1 VEATAAA
8 GFGLRGLAQYSA
20 SFATPVRVGLGF
32 PTAAV
37 DVRFYPARLMRV
49 GVLSGLEVE
58 GSYQVG
64 WVVGALPLGAAQA
77 IPADGRL
84 ALGYRFDVGA
94 LTLAPRFLFR
104 VEVGGVERNALF
116 EDALYQ
122 SVGGELS
129 LTFQRGGFFLEARP
143 GAGRVLDTGT
153 ASTKGYGPLLTGF
166 SAGIVAQA
174 GWRFGKSGLALTAR
188 YAYSLTRVV
197 WFGYGDRDYQAIT
210 SVDQTHV
217 GMITLGLAR

>member
-49 GVLSGLEVE
+49 GVLTGLEVE

-84 ALGYRFDVGA
+84 ALGYRLEAGA
-94 LTLAPRFLFR
+94 LTVAPRFLFR

-129 LTFQRGGFFLEARP
+129 LSIQRGGFFLEARP

-217 GMITLGLAR
+217 GMITLGVAR